1 MSLISGLLSQANADT
16 TDLTGEWQQHVL
28 VRHAK
33 GIGNGAVLFALMSM
47 LRKESAE
54 ASEFNWFER
63 NPVRNDFYSNAG
75 ANSLAATLTFDDGAG
90 TAVWQGLS
98 LHTVLENSRT
108 GEQVLVTAD
117 PSSASVAV
125 TRGHAGTTAAS
136 INDNDLWS
144 RIAVTAEEGADPTRA
159 VYETPEE
166 LKNYIGTFQSTVY
179 LTNAYKGTVL
189 RSDLEGPL
197 KERRL
202 YALERV
208 SGDIEKSFLLGRKNR
223 NLGSD
228 GYIYQTGGI
237 RDALV
242 KAGLTSTHIL
252 DGGGSAGV
260 AMSDF
265 KDWLQSFMVYGSNQ
279 KLALCGPKAFAA
291 VSNYA
296 NSARNGFRIMN
307 NETVFG
313 MNITT
318 IVTPSGILELTFHP
332 LLQELTAYRDSMFVL
347 DMANIVQKVM
357 EPLFLERNIQTR
369 GKDAY
374 MEQFRAKLGIK
385 LKFAESFGFAY
396 RLRGIDDTDESG
408 SDDFGGSGESGEAG
422 QPNSESTV

>member
-108 GEQVLVTAD
+108 GEQVL
-117 PSSASVAV
+117 
-125 TRGHAGTTAAS
+125 
-136 INDNDLWS
+136 
-144 RIAVTAEEGADPTRA
+144 VTAEEGADPTRA